1 MSKEIVH
8 DEAEMTFGEHLDEL
22 RKILMRVILIFGVLF
37 CVLFALKGIVMDV
50 VLAPVLESFPTNRL
64 FNWMADMMGSDALRI
79 SPDNVDLYNTKM
91 AGQFLLHIKS
101 SLVGAFVIAFPYLI
115 WELWLFV
122 KPALPP
128 QQRKKSFRYV
138 LETPVWFL
146 LGLFFGYF
154 IIAPLAINFLGN
166 YQVSEQ
172 INNIIGVDS
181 FMNTVISVSFAA
193 AIAFQLPLLIRL
205 LATMGIVTSEGMR
218 QYRKVAVAALLI
230 FAAIITPPDVVS
242 QVLIFV
248 PCYVL
253 YEYGIGIA
261 ARIEAIR
268 AKEEAEYEA
277 ALAAEKAKAEAEE
290 AARKAEEE
298 AADEEGADEESQEE
312 SSSDEDNTSTPN
324 ANDGEKT
331 EQADEESAT
340 AEPEEE
346 VVEESKDTETANE
359 EEEEEEELE
368 EVISPLGSAMM
379 PKFPQQVGVVPKKR
393 KIVYSVATEEPQI
406 DDDANADSADADAG
420 NADAESNKAYF
431 LFTAPFPKYI
441 L

>member
-1 MSKEIVH
+1 MCTEIVH

-22 RKILMRVILIFGVLF
+22 RKILMRVICIFGALF
-37 CVLFALKGIVMDV
+37 CVLFALKGIVLDV
-50 VLAPVLESFPTNRL
+50 VLAPILENFPTNRF
-64 FNWMADMMGSDALRI
+64 FNYMAEMMGSEALKI

-128 QQRKKSFRYV
+128 HQRKKSFRYV

-146 LGLFFGYF
+146 LGLLFGYF

-242 QVLIFV
+242 QVLIFI

-277 ALAAEKAKAEAEE
+277 AMAAEKAKAEEE
-290 AARKAEEE
+290 AKRKAEEE
-298 AADEEGADEESQEE
+298 AAQQEQEEAEQEDTAEDTTDEEDDSNDTSSEDTPEESTPAE
-312 SSSDEDNTSTPN
+312 SENNDED
-324 ANDGEKT
+324 E
-331 EQADEESAT
+331 DEG
-340 AEPEEE
+340 
-346 VVEESKDTETANE
+346 V
-359 EEEEEEELE
+359 EEELE
-368 EVISPLGSAMM
+368 EITSPLGTAMM
-379 PKFPQQVGVVPKKR
+379 PKFPHEVGAAPKKR
-393 KIVYSVATEEPQI
+393 KIVYSVAKEEP
-406 DDDANADSADADAG
+406 
-420 NADAESNKAYF
+420 AEDEATDQNEA
-431 LFTAPFPKYI
+431 
-441 L
+441 

>member
-128 QQRKKSFRYV
+128 HQRKKSFRYV

-146 LGLFFGYF
+146 LGLLFGYF

-242 QVLIFV
+242 QVLIFI
-248 PCYVL
+248 PCYFL
-253 YEYGIGIA
+253 YEYGITIA
-261 ARIEAIR
+261 VRIEQAR

-277 ALAAEKAKAEAEE
+277 KMAAEKAKAEAEE
-290 AARKAEEE
+290 EAKRKAEEK
-298 AADEEGADEESQEE
+298 AADEEGADEEGADEKGAGEESQEE
-312 SSSDEDNTSTPN
+312 SSSDEDNTSTPD
-324 ANDGEKT
+324 ANDGEQT
-331 EQADEESAT
+331 EQADEESVAT
-340 AEPEEE
+340 EPEEE
-346 VVEESKDTETANE
+346 VVEESKDTETAN
-359 EEEEEEELE
+359 EEEEELE

-393 KIVYSVATEEPQI
+393 KIVYSVATEETQI

-420 NADAESNKAYF
+420 NADAESSKA
-431 LFTAPFPKYI
+431 
-441 L
+441 

>member
-22 RKILMRVILIFGVLF
+22 RKILMRVICIFGALF
-37 CVLFALKGIVMDV
+37 CVLFALKGIVLDV
-50 VLAPVLESFPTNRL
+50 VLAPILENFPTNRL
-64 FNWMADMMGSDALRI
+64 FNFMAEMMGSEALRI
-79 SPDNVDLYNTKM
+79 SPDNVELYNTKM

-128 QQRKKSFRYV
+128 HQRKKSFRYV

-146 LGLFFGYF
+146 MGLFFGYF

-277 ALAAEKAKAEAEE
+277 MMAAEKAKAEEE
-290 AARKAEEE
+290 AKRKAEEE
-298 AADEEGADEESQEE
+298 AAQQVQEEAEQEDTAEDTTDEEDDSNDTSSEDATEESTPAENE
-312 SSSDEDNTSTPN
+312 NNDEDE
-324 ANDGEKT
+324 G
-331 EQADEESAT
+331 
-340 AEPEEE
+340 
-346 VVEESKDTETANE
+346 V
-359 EEEEEEELE
+359 EEELE
-368 EVISPLGSAMM
+368 EITSPLGTAMM
-379 PKFPQQVGVVPKKR
+379 PKFPYEVGAAPKKR
-393 KIVYSVATEEPQI
+393 KIVYSVAKEEPTEDEATDQSE
-406 DDDANADSADADAG
+406 A
-420 NADAESNKAYF
+420 
-431 LFTAPFPKYI
+431 
-441 L
+441 

>member
-22 RKILMRVILIFGVLF
+22 RKILMRVICIFGALF
-37 CVLFALKGIVMDV
+37 CVLFALKGIVLDV
-50 VLAPVLESFPTNRL
+50 VLAPILENFPTNRF
-64 FNWMADMMGSDALRI
+64 FNYMAEMMGSEALKI
-79 SPDNVDLYNTKM
+79 SPDNVELYNTKM

-128 QQRKKSFRYV
+128 HQRKKSFRYV

-146 LGLFFGYF
+146 LGLLFGYF

-261 ARIEAIR
+261 ARIEAVR

-277 ALAAEKAKAEAEE
+277 ALAAEKAKAEEE
-290 AARKAEEE
+290 AKRKAEEE
-298 AADEEGADEESQEE
+298 AAQQEQEEIEKEETAEDTTDDEEDSNDTSSEDNPEESTTAE
-312 SSSDEDNTSTPN
+312 SENNDED
-324 ANDGEKT
+324 E
-331 EQADEESAT
+331 DEG
-340 AEPEEE
+340 
-346 VVEESKDTETANE
+346 V
-359 EEEEEEELE
+359 EEELE
-368 EVISPLGSAMM
+368 EITSPLGTAMM
-379 PKFPQQVGVVPKKR
+379 PKFPYEVGAAPKKR
-393 KIVYSVATEEPQI
+393 KIVYSVAKEEPTEDEATDQSE
-406 DDDANADSADADAG
+406 A
-420 NADAESNKAYF
+420 
-431 LFTAPFPKYI
+431 
-441 L
+441 

>member
-1 MSKEIVH
+1 
-8 DEAEMTFGEHLDEL
+8 MTFGEHLDEV
-22 RKILMRVILIFGVLF
+22 RKILIRVAIVFALLFIVLF
-37 CVLFALKGIVMDV
+37 SMKGIVLDV
-50 VLAPVLESFPTNRL
+50 VFAPIRETFPTNRFFAWLAQLIGSDTLNIHPETVEL
-64 FNWMADMMGSDALRI
+64 FN
-79 SPDNVDLYNTKM
+79 NKM
-91 AGQFLLHIKS
+91 AGQFMLHIKS

-122 KPALPP
+122 KHALPP
-128 QQRKKSFRYV
+128 HQRKKSFRYV
-138 LETPVWFL
+138 LETPVWFI
-146 LGLFFGYF
+146 LGLLFGYF

-242 QVLIFV
+242 QVLIFI

-277 ALAAEKAKAEAEE
+277 AMAAEKAKAEEE
-290 AARKAEEE
+290 AKRKAEEE
-298 AADEEGADEESQEE
+298 AAQQEQEEAEQEDTAEDTTDEEDDSNDTSSEDTPEESTTAE
-312 SSSDEDNTSTPN
+312 SENNDED
-324 ANDGEKT
+324 E
-331 EQADEESAT
+331 DEG
-340 AEPEEE
+340 
-346 VVEESKDTETANE
+346 V
-359 EEEEEEELE
+359 EEELE
-368 EVISPLGSAMM
+368 EITSPLGTAMM
-379 PKFPQQVGVVPKKR
+379 PKFPHEVGAAPKKR
-393 KIVYSVATEEPQI
+393 KIVYSVAKEEP
-406 DDDANADSADADAG
+406 
-420 NADAESNKAYF
+420 AEDEATDQNEA
-431 LFTAPFPKYI
+431 
-441 L
+441 

>member
-242 QVLIFV
+242 QVLIFI
-248 PCYVL
+248 PCYFL
-253 YEYGIGIA
+253 YEYGITIA
-261 ARIEAIR
+261 VRIEQAR

-277 ALAAEKAKAEAEE
+277 MIAAEKAKAEAEE

-298 AADEEGADEESQEE
+298 ATDEEGADEEGADEESQEE
-312 SSSDEDNTSTPN
+312 SSSDEDNTSTPD
-324 ANDGEKT
+324 ANDGEQT
-331 EQADEESAT
+331 AQADEESVAT
-340 AEPEEE
+340 EPEEE

-368 EVISPLGSAMM
+368 EIISPLGTAMM

-406 DDDANADSADADAG
+406 DDDANADNADANSG
-420 NADAESNKAYF
+420 NADAESNKA
-431 LFTAPFPKYI
+431 
-441 L
+441 

>member
-22 RKILMRVILIFGVLF
+22 RKILIRVILIFGVLF

-128 QQRKKSFRYV
+128 HQRKKSFRYV

-242 QVLIFV
+242 QVLIFI
-248 PCYVL
+248 PCYFL
-253 YEYGIGIA
+253 YEYGITIA
-261 ARIEAIR
+261 VRIEQAR

-277 ALAAEKAKAEAEE
+277 MIAAEKAKAEAEE

-298 AADEEGADEESQEE
+298 AADEEGADEKGADEKGADEESQEE
-312 SSSDEDNTSTPN
+312 SSSDEDNTSTPD
-324 ANDGEKT
+324 ANDGEQT

-346 VVEESKDTETANE
+346 VVEESKDTETVNE
-359 EEEEEEELE
+359 EVEEVEEELE
-368 EVISPLGSAMM
+368 EIISPLGSAMM

-406 DDDANADSADADAG
+406 DDDANADNADANSG
-420 NADAESNKAYF
+420 NADAESNKA
-431 LFTAPFPKYI
+431 
-441 L
+441 

>member
-79 SPDNVDLYNTKM
+79 SPDNVELYNTKM

-205 LATMGIVTSEGMR
+205 LTTMGIVTSEGMR

-253 YEYGIGIA
+253 YEYGITIA
-261 ARIEAIR
+261 VRIEQAR

-277 ALAAEKAKAEAEE
+277 MIAAEKAKAEEE
-290 AARKAEEE
+290 AKRKTEEEE
-298 AADEEGADEESQEE
+298 AQQEQEEIEQEETAEDTTDGEDDSNDTSSEDTPEESTTAE
-312 SSSDEDNTSTPN
+312 SENNDED
-324 ANDGEKT
+324 E
-331 EQADEESAT
+331 DEG
-340 AEPEEE
+340 
-346 VVEESKDTETANE
+346 V
-359 EEEEEEELE
+359 EEELE
-368 EVISPLGSAMM
+368 EIISPLGSAMM

-406 DDDANADSADADAG
+406 DDDANADNADANSS
-420 NADAESNKAYF
+420 NADAESNKA
-431 LFTAPFPKYI
+431 
-441 L
+441 

>member
-22 RKILMRVILIFGVLF
+22 RKILMRVILIFGILF
-37 CVLFALKGIVMDV
+37 CVLFALKGIVLDV
-50 VLAPVLESFPTNRL
+50 VLAPILETFPTNRL
-64 FNWMADMMGSDALRI
+64 FNWMADLMGSEALRI
-79 SPDNVDLYNTKM
+79 APDNVDLYNTKM

-101 SLVGAFVIAFPYLI
+101 SLVGAFIIAFPYLI

-277 ALAAEKAKAEAEE
+277 MMAAEKAKAEEE
-290 AARKAEEE
+290 AKRKAEEE
-298 AADEEGADEESQEE
+298 AAQQVQEEAEQEDTAEDTTDEEDDSNDTSSEDATEESTTAE
-312 SSSDEDNTSTPN
+312 SENNDED
-324 ANDGEKT
+324 E
-331 EQADEESAT
+331 DEDEG
-340 AEPEEE
+340 
-346 VVEESKDTETANE
+346 V
-359 EEEEEEELE
+359 EEELE
-368 EVISPLGSAMM
+368 EITSPLGTAMM
-379 PKFPQQVGVVPKKR
+379 PKFPHEVGAAPKKR
-393 KIVYSVATEEPQI
+393 KIVYSVAKEEPTEDEATDQSE
-406 DDDANADSADADAG
+406 A
-420 NADAESNKAYF
+420 
-431 LFTAPFPKYI
+431 
-441 L
+441 

>member
-22 RKILMRVILIFGVLF
+22 RKILMRVICIFGALF
-37 CVLFALKGIVMDV
+37 CVLFALKGIVLDV
-50 VLAPVLESFPTNRL
+50 VLAPILENFPTNRF
-64 FNWMADMMGSDALRI
+64 FNYMAEMMGSEALKI

-128 QQRKKSFRYV
+128 HQRKKSFRYV

-146 LGLFFGYF
+146 MGLLFGYF

-242 QVLIFV
+242 QVLIFI
-248 PCYVL
+248 PCYFL
-253 YEYGIGIA
+253 YEYGITIA
-261 ARIEAIR
+261 ARIEQVR

-277 ALAAEKAKAEAEE
+277 AMAAEKAKAEEE
-290 AARKAEEE
+290 AKRKAEEE
-298 AADEEGADEESQEE
+298 AAQQEQEDTAEDTTDDEDDSNDTSSEDTPEESTTAE
-312 SSSDEDNTSTPN
+312 SENNDED
-324 ANDGEKT
+324 E
-331 EQADEESAT
+331 DEG
-340 AEPEEE
+340 
-346 VVEESKDTETANE
+346 V
-359 EEEEEEELE
+359 EEELE
-368 EVISPLGSAMM
+368 EITSPLGTAMM
-379 PKFPQQVGVVPKKR
+379 PKFPYEVGAAPKKR
-393 KIVYSVATEEPQI
+393 KIVYSVAKEEPTEDEATDQSE
-406 DDDANADSADADAG
+406 A
-420 NADAESNKAYF
+420 
-431 LFTAPFPKYI
+431 
-441 L
+441 

>member
-22 RKILMRVILIFGVLF
+22 RKILMRVICIFGALF
-37 CVLFALKGIVMDV
+37 CVLFALKGIVLDV
-50 VLAPVLESFPTNRL
+50 VLAPILENFPTNRL
-64 FNWMADMMGSDALRI
+64 FNFMAEMMGSEALKI
-79 SPDNVDLYNTKM
+79 SPDNVELYNTKM

-101 SLVGAFVIAFPYLI
+101 SLVGAFIIAFPYLI

-128 QQRKKSFRYV
+128 HQRKKSFRYV

-146 LGLFFGYF
+146 MGLFFGYF

-261 ARIEAIR
+261 ARIEAVR

-277 ALAAEKAKAEAEE
+277 MMAAEKAKAEEE
-290 AARKAEEE
+290 AKRKAEEE
-298 AADEEGADEESQEE
+298 AAQQVQEEAEQEDTAEDTTDEEDDSNDTSSEDATEESTPAENE
-312 SSSDEDNTSTPN
+312 NNDEDE
-324 ANDGEKT
+324 G
-331 EQADEESAT
+331 
-340 AEPEEE
+340 
-346 VVEESKDTETANE
+346 V
-359 EEEEEEELE
+359 EEELE
-368 EVISPLGSAMM
+368 EITSPLGTAMM
-379 PKFPQQVGVVPKKR
+379 PKFPHEVGAAPKKR
-393 KIVYSVATEEPQI
+393 KIVYSVAKEEPTEDEATDQSE
-406 DDDANADSADADAG
+406 A
-420 NADAESNKAYF
+420 
-431 LFTAPFPKYI
+431 
-441 L
+441 

>member
-248 PCYVL
+248 PCYFL
-253 YEYGIGIA
+253 YEYGITIA
-261 ARIEAIR
+261 VRIEQAR

-277 ALAAEKAKAEAEE
+277 MIAAEKAKAEAEE

-298 AADEEGADEESQEE
+298 AADEEGADEKGAGEESQEE
-312 SSSDEDNTSTPN
+312 SSSDEDNTSIPD
-324 ANDGEKT
+324 ANDDEQT
-331 EQADEESAT
+331 EQADEESVAT
-340 AEPEEE
+340 EPEEE

-368 EVISPLGSAMM
+368 EIISPLGSAMM

-406 DDDANADSADADAG
+406 DDDANADNADANSG
-420 NADAESNKAYF
+420 NADTESSKA
-431 LFTAPFPKYI
+431 
-441 L
+441 

>member
-37 CVLFALKGIVMDV
+37 CVLFALKGIVLDV
-50 VLAPVLESFPTNRL
+50 VLAPILENFPTNRF
-64 FNWMADMMGSDALRI
+64 FNWMANMMGSDALRI
-79 SPDNVDLYNTKM
+79 SPDNVNLYNTKM

-128 QQRKKSFRYV
+128 HQRKKSFRYV

-146 LGLFFGYF
+146 LGLLFGYF

-268 AKEEAEYEA
+268 AKEEAEYETA
-277 ALAAEKAKAEAEE
+277 MAAEKAKAEEE
-290 AARKAEEE
+290 AKRKAEEE
-298 AADEEGADEESQEE
+298 AAQQEQEEIEKEETAEDTTDEEADSNDTSSEDATEESTSAENE
-312 SSSDEDNTSTPN
+312 NNDED
-324 ANDGEKT
+324 E
-331 EQADEESAT
+331 DEG
-340 AEPEEE
+340 
-346 VVEESKDTETANE
+346 V
-359 EEEEEEELE
+359 EEELE
-368 EVISPLGSAMM
+368 EITSPLGTAMM
-379 PKFPQQVGVVPKKR
+379 PKFPYEVGAAPKKR

-406 DDDANADSADADAG
+406 DDDANADSADASADNADTESG
-420 NADAESNKAYF
+420 NA
-431 LFTAPFPKYI
+431 
-441 L
+441 

>member
-22 RKILMRVILIFGVLF
+22 RKILIRVILIFGVLF

-242 QVLIFV
+242 QVLIFI
-248 PCYVL
+248 PCYFL
-253 YEYGIGIA
+253 YEYGITIA
-261 ARIEAIR
+261 VRIEQAR

-277 ALAAEKAKAEAEE
+277 MIAAEKAKAEAEE
-290 AARKAEEE
+290 AARKAEEK
-298 AADEEGADEESQEE
+298 AADEEGADEKGAGEESQEE
-312 SSSDEDNTSTPN
+312 SSSDEDNTSTPD

-346 VVEESKDTETANE
+346 VVEESKDTETANEE

-406 DDDANADSADADAG
+406 DDDANADNADADAG
-420 NADAESNKAYF
+420 NTDAESNNA
-431 LFTAPFPKYI
+431 
-441 L
+441 

>member
-248 PCYVL
+248 PCYFL
-253 YEYGIGIA
+253 YEYGITIA
-261 ARIEAIR
+261 VRIEQAR

-277 ALAAEKAKAEAEE
+277 MIAAEKAKAEAEE
-290 AARKAEEE
+290 AAHKAEEE
-298 AADEEGADEESQEE
+298 VADEEVADEKVAGEESQEE
-312 SSSDEDNTSTPN
+312 SSSDEDNTSTPD
-324 ANDGEKT
+324 ANDDEQT
-331 EQADEESAT
+331 EQADEESVAT
-340 AEPEEE
+340 EPEEE

-368 EVISPLGSAMM
+368 EIISPLGSAMM

-406 DDDANADSADADAG
+406 DDDANADNADANSG
-420 NADAESNKAYF
+420 NADAESNKA
-431 LFTAPFPKYI
+431 
-441 L
+441 

>member
-146 LGLFFGYF
+146 LGLLFGYF

-242 QVLIFV
+242 QVLIFI
-248 PCYVL
+248 PCYFL
-253 YEYGIGIA
+253 YEYGITIA
-261 ARIEAIR
+261 VRIEQAR

-277 ALAAEKAKAEAEE
+277 MIAAEKAKAEAEE

-298 AADEEGADEESQEE
+298 KANEEADEESQEE
-312 SSSDEDNTSTPN
+312 SSSDEDNTSTPD

-346 VVEESKDTETANE
+346 VVEESKDTEAAN
-359 EEEEEEELE
+359 EEEEEELE

-406 DDDANADSADADAG
+406 DDDANADNADANSG
-420 NADAESNKAYF
+420 NADAESSKA
-431 LFTAPFPKYI
+431 
-441 L
+441 

>member
-37 CVLFALKGIVMDV
+37 VVLFALKGIVLDV
-50 VLAPVLESFPTNRL
+50 VLAPVLETFPTNRL
-64 FNWMADMMGSDALRI
+64 FNWMADLMGSEALKI
-79 SPDNVDLYNTKM
+79 SPDNVELYNTKM

-101 SLVGAFVIAFPYLI
+101 SLVGAFIIAFPYLI

-128 QQRKKSFRYV
+128 HQRKKSFRYV

-248 PCYVL
+248 PCYFL
-253 YEYGIGIA
+253 YEYGITIA
-261 ARIEAIR
+261 ARIEHVR
-268 AKEEAEYEA
+268 AKEEAEYA
-277 ALAAEKAKAEAEE
+277 AEE
-290 AARKAEEE
+290 AARKAAEAEKAKSESNDEPTDDDDPTPSTEEDSAEESEVQEEAQEPATDESEAEESTPETDDEEE
-298 AADEEGADEESQEE
+298 E
-312 SSSDEDNTSTPN
+312 
-324 ANDGEKT
+324 
-331 EQADEESAT
+331 
-340 AEPEEE
+340 
-346 VVEESKDTETANE
+346 ANE
-359 EEEEEEELE
+359 EEI
-368 EVISPLGSAMM
+368 VTPLGTAMM
-379 PKFPQQVGVVPKKR
+379 PKFPEKVGEAPKKR
-393 KIVYSVATEEPQI
+393 KIVYSVATEEPAV
-406 DDDANADSADADAG
+406 DEADG
-420 NADAESNKAYF
+420 TESSEA
-431 LFTAPFPKYI
+431 
-441 L
+441 

>member
-37 CVLFALKGIVMDV
+37 VVLFALKGIVLDV
-50 VLAPVLESFPTNRL
+50 VLAPVLETFPTNRL
-64 FNWMADMMGSDALRI
+64 FNWMADLMGSEALRI
-79 SPDNVDLYNTKM
+79 SPDNVELYNTKM

-101 SLVGAFVIAFPYLI
+101 SLVGAFIIAFPYLI

-128 QQRKKSFRYV
+128 HQRKKSFRYV

-248 PCYVL
+248 PCYFL
-253 YEYGIGIA
+253 YEYGITIA
-261 ARIEAIR
+261 ARIEHVR
-268 AKEEAEYEA
+268 AKEEAEYA
-277 ALAAEKAKAEAEE
+277 AEE
-290 AARKAEEE
+290 AARKAAEAEKAKNESNDEPTDDDDPTPSPEEDSAEESETQEE
-298 AADEEGADEESQEE
+298 AQEPATDESEA
-312 SSSDEDNTSTPN
+312 EDNTPET
-324 ANDGEKT
+324 D
-331 EQADEESAT
+331 DEE
-340 AEPEEE
+340 EE
-346 VVEESKDTETANE
+346 ANE
-359 EEEEEEELE
+359 EEI
-368 EVISPLGSAMM
+368 VTPLGTAMM
-379 PKFPQQVGVVPKKR
+379 PKFPEKVGEAPKKR
-393 KIVYSVATEEPQI
+393 KIVYSVATEEPAV
-406 DDDANADSADADAG
+406 DEADG
-420 NADAESNKAYF
+420 TESSEA
-431 LFTAPFPKYI
+431 
-441 L
+441 

>member
-8 DEAEMTFGEHLDEL
+8 DDAEMTFGEHLDEL
-22 RKILMRVILIFGVLF
+22 RKILMRVICIFGVLF
-37 CVLFALKGIVMDV
+37 CVLFALKGIVLDV
-50 VLAPVLESFPTNRL
+50 VLAPVLENFPTNRF
-64 FNWMADMMGSDALRI
+64 FNWMAEMMGSEALRI
-79 SPDNVDLYNTKM
+79 SPDSVDLYNTKM

-128 QQRKKSFRYV
+128 HQRKKSFRYV
-138 LETPVWFL
+138 LETPVWFV
-146 LGLFFGYF
+146 LGLLFGYF

-261 ARIEAIR
+261 ARIEAAR

-277 ALAAEKAKAEAEE
+277 AMAAEKAKAEDE
-290 AARKAEEE
+290 AKRKAEEE
-298 AADEEGADEESQEE
+298 AAKKEQEEVNEEDADEE
-312 SSSDEDNTSTPN
+312 T
-324 ANDGEKT
+324 
-331 EQADEESAT
+331 ADEET
-340 AEPEEE
+340 ADEENTDDTTSEDTPEESTT
-346 VVEESKDTETANE
+346 EESKESNE
-359 EEEEEEELE
+359 DEGVEEELE
-368 EVISPLGSAMM
+368 VITSPLGTAMM
-379 PKFPQQVGVVPKKR
+379 PKFPEKIGEAPKKR
-393 KIVYSVATEEPQI
+393 KIVYSVAKEEPTEDNSTEQSE
-406 DDDANADSADADAG
+406 A
-420 NADAESNKAYF
+420 
-431 LFTAPFPKYI
+431 
-441 L
+441 

>member
-22 RKILMRVILIFGVLF
+22 RKILMRVICIFGALF
-37 CVLFALKGIVMDV
+37 CVLFALKGIVLDV
-50 VLAPVLESFPTNRL
+50 VLAPILENFPTNRL
-64 FNWMADMMGSDALRI
+64 FNFMAEVMGSEALRI
-79 SPDNVDLYNTKM
+79 SPDNVELYNTKM

-101 SLVGAFVIAFPYLI
+101 SLVGAFIIAFPYLI

-128 QQRKKSFRYV
+128 HQRKKSFRYV

-146 LGLFFGYF
+146 MGLFFGYF

-277 ALAAEKAKAEAEE
+277 ALAAEKAKAEEE
-290 AARKAEEE
+290 AKRKAEEE
-298 AADEEGADEESQEE
+298 AAQQEQEE
-312 SSSDEDNTSTPN
+312 IEKEETEQEETAEDTTDGEDDSNDTSSEDTPEKSTTAESENSDED
-324 ANDGEKT
+324 E
-331 EQADEESAT
+331 DEG
-340 AEPEEE
+340 
-346 VVEESKDTETANE
+346 V
-359 EEEEEEELE
+359 EEELE
-368 EVISPLGSAMM
+368 EITSPLGTAMM
-379 PKFPQQVGVVPKKR
+379 PKFPYEVGAAPKKR
-393 KIVYSVATEEPQI
+393 KIVYSVAKEEPTEDEATDQNE
-406 DDDANADSADADAG
+406 A
-420 NADAESNKAYF
+420 
-431 LFTAPFPKYI
+431 
-441 L
+441 

>member
-22 RKILMRVILIFGVLF
+22 RKILMRVICIFGALF
-37 CVLFALKGIVMDV
+37 CVLFALKGIVLDV
-50 VLAPVLESFPTNRL
+50 VLAPILENFPTNRF
-64 FNWMADMMGSDALRI
+64 FNYMAEMMGSEALKI

-128 QQRKKSFRYV
+128 HQRKKSFRYV

-146 LGLFFGYF
+146 LGLLFGYF

-242 QVLIFV
+242 QVLIFI
-248 PCYVL
+248 PCYFL
-253 YEYGIGIA
+253 YEYGITIA
-261 ARIEAIR
+261 ARIEQVR

-277 ALAAEKAKAEAEE
+277 MMAAEKAKAEEE
-290 AARKAEEE
+290 AKRKAEEE
-298 AADEEGADEESQEE
+298 KANEEADEETSD
-312 SSSDEDNTSTPN
+312 DEDDVTPT
-324 ANDGEKT
+324 DEDE
-331 EQADEESAT
+331 EQADDDSTADETVEPTEE
-340 AEPEEE
+340 EPEE
-346 VVEESKDTETANE
+346 TETSNE
-359 EEEEEEELE
+359 EEEVEEELE
-368 EVISPLGSAMM
+368 EITSPLGTAMM
-379 PKFPQQVGVVPKKR
+379 PKFPHEVGAAPKKR
-393 KIVYSVATEEPQI
+393 KIVYSVAKEEPTEDEATDQSE
-406 DDDANADSADADAG
+406 A
-420 NADAESNKAYF
+420 
-431 LFTAPFPKYI
+431 
-441 L
+441 

>member
-8 DEAEMTFGEHLDEL
+8 DDAEMTFGEHLDEL
-22 RKILMRVILIFGVLF
+22 RKILMRVICIFGALF
-37 CVLFALKGIVMDV
+37 CVLFALKGIVLDV
-50 VLAPVLESFPTNRL
+50 VLAPVLENFPTNRF
-64 FNWMADMMGSDALRI
+64 FNWMAEMMGSEALRI
-79 SPDNVDLYNTKM
+79 SPDSVDLYNTKM

-128 QQRKKSFRYV
+128 HQRKKSFRYV
-138 LETPVWFL
+138 LETPVWFV
-146 LGLFFGYF
+146 LGLLFGYF

-261 ARIEAIR
+261 ARIEAAR

-277 ALAAEKAKAEAEE
+277 AMAAEKAKAEEE
-290 AARKAEEE
+290 AKRKAEEE
-298 AADEEGADEESQEE
+298 AAQQEQEDANEKDATNEVDDTDDTTSEDTPEEAEAENESEN
-312 SSSDEDNTSTPN
+312 SDDDEDE
-324 ANDGEKT
+324 GV
-331 EQADEESAT
+331 
-340 AEPEEE
+340 EEE
-346 VVEESKDTETANE
+346 FEEIT
-359 EEEEEEELE
+359 
-368 EVISPLGSAMM
+368 SPLGTAMM
-379 PKFPQQVGVVPKKR
+379 PKFPEKIGEAPKTR
-393 KIVYSVATEEPQI
+393 KIVYSVATEEPAE
-406 DDDANADSADADAG
+406 DDSTEQSEA
-420 NADAESNKAYF
+420 
-431 LFTAPFPKYI
+431 
-441 L
+441 

>member
-22 RKILMRVILIFGVLF
+22 RKILMRVICIFGALF
-37 CVLFALKGIVMDV
+37 CVLFALKGIVLDV
-50 VLAPVLESFPTNRL
+50 VLAPILENFPTNRL
-64 FNWMADMMGSDALRI
+64 FNFMAEMMGSEALKI
-79 SPDNVDLYNTKM
+79 SPDNVELYNTKM

-101 SLVGAFVIAFPYLI
+101 SLVGAFIIAFPYLI

-128 QQRKKSFRYV
+128 HQRKKSFRYV

-146 LGLFFGYF
+146 LGLLFGYF

-242 QVLIFV
+242 QVLIFI
-248 PCYVL
+248 PCYFL
-253 YEYGIGIA
+253 YEYGITIA
-261 ARIEAIR
+261 ARIEQVR

-277 ALAAEKAKAEAEE
+277 AMAAEKTKAEEE
-290 AARKAEEE
+290 AKRKAEEE
-298 AADEEGADEESQEE
+298 KANEEADEETSD
-312 SSSDEDNTSTPN
+312 DEDDVTPT
-324 ANDGEKT
+324 DEDE
-331 EQADEESAT
+331 EQADDDSTADETVEPTEETS
-340 AEPEEE
+340 EE
-346 VVEESKDTETANE
+346 TETSNE

-368 EVISPLGSAMM
+368 EITSPLGTAMM
-379 PKFPQQVGVVPKKR
+379 PKFPYEVGAAPKKR
-393 KIVYSVATEEPQI
+393 KIVYSVATEEPTEDEATDQSE
-406 DDDANADSADADAG
+406 A
-420 NADAESNKAYF
+420 
-431 LFTAPFPKYI
+431 
-441 L
+441 